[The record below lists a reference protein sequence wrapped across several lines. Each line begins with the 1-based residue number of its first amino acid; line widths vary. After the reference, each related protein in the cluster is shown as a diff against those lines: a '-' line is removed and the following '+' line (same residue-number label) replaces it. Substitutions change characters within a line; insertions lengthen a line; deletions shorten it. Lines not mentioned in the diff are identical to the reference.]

1 MSIKFINEPNV
12 LMEAIELIYKYV
24 KGISFDALEQR
35 ILSRY
40 NERFDDQKRGLMHEY
55 VASLIGISKDL
66 CSHIDP
72 RDEVIKRFFERYT
85 ADTNFTEI
93 CLAKVMTYAFT
104 NIEITDFD
112 ESIDYIKARFRYI
125 MESEYSFYRI
135 GHLGFIEYA
144 KIPDKSP
151 KKALRD
157 QVDLLDIPGQYKW
170 DILMA
175 FSDFDR
181 ELDKLGDIVRPVADR
196 LIERLGVL
204 DEAVIKRTEFW
215 RDYFSKT
222 TIAQLIASQGGD
234 ESEFVG
240 RDMLVTFW
248 RIPCDYITADA
259 LADNDRIICLYIGML
274 VEPDIV
280 SDSKNLGI
288 DMIQSTLHILGNK
301 KRLEILHLL
310 KHKRLFGYEIASIV
324 GLDATTV
331 SRHMSALSKCG
342 MVTAEKGEGHII
354 YYTAD
359 KNNIKRFFNTV
370 YRILI
375 DE

>member
-1 MSIKFINEPNV
+1 
-12 LMEAIELIYKYV
+12 MEAVELIYKYV

-35 ILSRY
+35 ILSMY
-40 NERFDDQKRGLMHEY
+40 NEKFNDQKRGLMHEY
-55 VASLIGISKDL
+55 VTSLISISNDL

-72 RDEVIKRFFERYT
+72 RNEEIRRFFGRYT

-104 NIEITDFD
+104 NIEIADFD
-112 ESIDYIKARFRYI
+112 ESVDYIKARFKYI
-125 MESEYSFYRI
+125 MESDFSFCRI

-144 KIPDKSP
+144 QIPAKTS
-151 KKALRD
+151 KKALKD
-157 QVDLLDIPGQYKW
+157 QIDLLDIPGQYKW

-175 FSDFDR
+175 FSNFDS
-181 ELDKLGDIVRPVADR
+181 EMDKLVNIIRPVAAG

-204 DEAVIKRTEFW
+204 DEAVAKRTEFW

-222 TIAQLIASQGGD
+222 TMAQLIASQGGD
-234 ESEFVG
+234 ESEFLG
-240 RDMLVTFW
+240 KDMMVTFW

-259 LADNDRIICLYIGML
+259 LADNDSVICLYIGML

-310 KHKRLFGYEIASIV
+310 KHKRLFGHEIASIV

-331 SRHMSALSKCG
+331 SRHLSALSKCG

-375 DE
+375 DD